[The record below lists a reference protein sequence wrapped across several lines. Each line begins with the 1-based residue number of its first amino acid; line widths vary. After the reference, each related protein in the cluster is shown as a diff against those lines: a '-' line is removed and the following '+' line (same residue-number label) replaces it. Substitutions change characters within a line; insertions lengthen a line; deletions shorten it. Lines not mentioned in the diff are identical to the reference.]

1 MFPEVYLYYSFIL
14 TKNCIK
20 TGNLMKKLYLWL
32 LEKSKSKK
40 APWYLALV
48 SFTESSVSFIP
59 PDPIL
64 VPMIV
69 ADKTRAWRLAFLTT
83 ITSVL
88 GGVVGYAIG
97 FYLFEKVGLPI
108 LETYNLT
115 SKVEPFQ
122 ELFHKWGF
130 WAIVI
135 KAFTPIPFKL
145 VTITAGALKFNFWSF
160 LTASTISRA
169 IRFYL
174 EAFIVWKFGARMNE
188 VIQENIMIVTT
199 AFIALLVGGFF
210 LIKYIC

>member
-1 MFPEVYLYYSFIL
+1 
-14 TKNCIK
+14 
-20 TGNLMKKLYLWL
+20 MKKLYLWL

-40 APWYLALV
+40 APWYLALI

-59 PDPIL
+59 PDPML

-83 ITSVL
+83 STSVL
-88 GGVVGYAIG
+88 GGMLGYAIG
-97 FYLFEKVGLPI
+97 FYLFEKIGLPI

-115 SKVEPFQ
+115 SKIEPFQ
-122 ELFHKWGF
+122 DLFHKWGF
-130 WAIVI
+130 WAIVV

-160 LTASTISRA
+160 LTASTISRG

-174 EAFIVWKFGARMNE
+174 EALIVWKFGAKMNE
-188 VIQENIMIVTT
+188 IIQENVMVVTT
-199 AFIALLVGGFF
+199 VFIALLVGGFF
-210 LIKYIC
+210 IIKYIC